1 MQRSATNTPRRTWP
15 IQIGIATLALA
26 LALVGC
32 VTTQQSA
39 PFAREQL
46 DTGQYAAEQFD
57 AFDVG
62 RDIYLRRCSTC
73 HSIEPINRYS
83 LNEWQYVLPWMSQE
97 AGLSPDETTLLADYV
112 LTLRKAMPPESP
124 GK

>member
-1 MQRSATNTPRRTWP
+1 MQRSSTNSPHRTWP
-15 IQIGIATLALA
+15 IQIGMATLALV
-26 LALVGC
+26 LALGGC
-32 VTTQQSA
+32 ETTQQSA

-46 DTGQYAAEQFD
+46 DAGQYSAEQLN

-83 LNEWQYVLPWMSQE
+83 IDKWQSILPGMSDE
-97 AGLSPDETTLLADYV
+97 AGLSEGETRQLADYI
-112 LTLRKAMPPESP
+112 LTLRIAMHPESP
-124 GK
+124 GE